1 MWWNRSKTPPR
12 SQEGQLRELSQRVAE
27 MESDFE
33 KVFNLI
39 AKING
44 RLRQRE
50 RRADIA
56 ADRDDSF
63 DAGDGGD
70 RAPDLVAPIQ
80 PVETRPENSGRDSAF
95 LMPPTYTKEQLREFA
110 RQRGFLRQ

>member
-50 RRADIA
+50 RRADESE
-56 ADRDDSF
+56 RGVGDDTGS
-63 DAGDGGD
+63 DGGE
-70 RAPDLVAPIQ
+70 RLPDFVAPIQ
-80 PVETRPENSGRDSAF
+80 AVAKGEERRSDSVTPPAF
-95 LMPPTYTKEQLREFA
+95 SKDQLREFA
-110 RQRGFLRQ
+110 RQRGLLQH

>member
-1 MWWNRSKTPPR
+1 MWWNRSKTPQR
-12 SQEGQLRELSQRVAE
+12 TDSGQIRELSQRVAE

-50 RRADIA
+50 RRADA
-56 ADRDDSF
+56 G
-63 DAGDGGD
+63 GDGEDTVTLGD
-70 RAPDLVAPIQ
+70 GSDVRPEFVAPIPAKGEHRSSDS
-80 PVETRPENSGRDSAF
+80 PVI
-95 LMPPTYTKEQLREFA
+95 PPSYSKDQLRQLA
-110 RQRGFLRQ
+110 RSRGLLPQ